1 RYTIFPNVSGEGQF
15 SLLRN
20 GMAGK
25 YAEMPWVGGYT
36 DGQFSKLKDGPR
48 NILSGREKAWGNKRI
63 ACIQTSDSRRDD
75 HSTLGTPS
83 T

>member
-1 RYTIFPNVSGEGQF
+1 SKIAEVQRLDHVQSLKQLKEDLDKHSFLRDRYTIFPNVSGEGQF

-48 NILSGREKAWGNKRI
+48 NI
-63 ACIQTSDSRRDD
+63 
-75 HSTLGTPS
+75 
-83 T
+83 